1 MLWPEGT
8 ICVAIVGA
16 TIGET
21 GILSFDACFPDSVIG
36 IRPDPAKCEPEFS
49 EFMLQAFKKDLKEV
63 GKESARDSINLG
75 TFQSQDFPIPDL
87 EQQRKVIARLLNIQE
102 SATSL
107 KLLYQDKLKELAD
120 LRQSLL
126 QKAFSGHLTA

>member
-1 MLWPEGT
+1 
-8 ICVAIVGA
+8 
-16 TIGET
+16 
-21 GILSFDACFPDSVIG
+21 
-36 IRPDPAKCEPEFS
+36 
-49 EFMLQAFKKDLKEV
+49 MLQAFKKDLKEV